1 MVTYTLKVVELRKET
16 NDTVTVCFK
25 QPLLK
30 KVKYQ
35 AGQYLTLLF
44 RINGR
49 RYIRPYSFS
58 SAPGVDA
65 HLEVTVKRVRGGVV
79 SNHICDTLQ
88 VGDAIEVYQPLGDF
102 IVDRSTIESNKHIV
116 LWGAG
121 SGITPLF
128 SIAKHT
134 LATSGGKVTLVY
146 GNRNYESVIFLKKIK
161 ELQKTHPDK
170 FSVWHFH
177 TQLVVEAEQPYLV
190 QGRIKPEKVL
200 SIMHAEG
207 DVPDSVHY
215 ICGPPG
221 LKESVKAAL
230 LSLNVPANHIFSEDF
245 ELVKDEKDI
254 ADIITRSVT
263 IVKNSGSAV
272 VEVVKGKSIL
282 EAGLDANLELSYSCQ
297 TGNCSL
303 CKGKIVRGQVRQASL
318 VKERTALVAG
328 EYLLCCAYPLTDD
341 VEIHVE

>member
-58 SAPGVDA
+58 SAPGIDA
-65 HLEVTVKRVRGGVV
+65 QLEVTVKRVPGGVV
-79 SNHICDTLQ
+79 SNHICDRLQ

-102 IVDRSTIESNKHIV
+102 VVEEATIVCNKHIV

-134 LATSGGKVTLVY
+134 LATSDCKVTLVY
-146 GNRNYESVIFLKKIK
+146 GNRNYESVIFVDKIK
-161 ELQKTHPDK
+161 ELQKTYPHK

-200 SIMHAEG
+200 SIVKAEG

-230 LSLNVPANHIFSEDF
+230 SSLNVPAGHVFSEDF
-245 ELVKDEKDI
+245 ELVKDENEI

-263 IVKNSGSAV
+263 IVKNAENVV

-303 CKGKIVRGQVRQASL
+303 CKGKVVSGAVRQAAL
-318 VKERTALVAG
+318 VKERTDLAAD
-328 EYLLCCAYPLTDD
+328 EYLLCCAYPLADD
-341 VEIHVE
+341 VKILVE